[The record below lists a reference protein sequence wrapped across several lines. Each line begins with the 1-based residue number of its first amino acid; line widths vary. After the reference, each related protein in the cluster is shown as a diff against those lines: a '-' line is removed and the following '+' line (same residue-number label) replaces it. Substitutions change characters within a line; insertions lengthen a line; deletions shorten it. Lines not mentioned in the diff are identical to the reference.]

1 MLHYTCDLCGQKT
14 EDNRFVVR
22 LEVAPSFDPE
32 AITEAD
38 LESDNLQEIS
48 ELLSEMELTGEL
60 HLDDCE
66 PRTYRY
72 DLCEDCCREY
82 RKDPLALHRPRRMRF
97 SEN

>member
-1 MLHYTCDLCGQKT
+1 M
-14 EDNRFVVR
+14 VR
-22 LEVAPSFDPE
+22 LEVYPSFDPE

-38 LESDNLQEIS
+38 LEQDNLEEIS
-48 ELLSEMELTGEL
+48 ELLAEMDLTGEL